1 MGSLFCY
8 TTFRKDSF
16 LGTNGVPME
25 VLAWEMKK
33 ILLYGAGVLALG
45 LLAFYGL
52 KLYNG
57 TNYQEEDGT
66 NTNAASKSLDE
77 FFAEIEEYYPDLY
90 EKISDD
96 KETFTIPGLV
106 QTKTIIA
113 EGEEE
118 GESEQTEDMTPQGL
132 ALVEN
137 YLIIS
142 AYSKSQAHH
151 SVLWIVDRQN
161 GDYLKTIVLP
171 TTSHVGGIAYDDNE
185 QRLWMTTTD
194 ENSASQISALDLD
207 TLKQEDFS
215 HPNQEVAFD
224 HQYYL
229 AEIEKSSY
237 MTYADGHLL
246 VGYFDKEEQGHMG
259 IFALDENGFP
269 IQKSDSQDSY
279 LPQQVVDTP
288 EQVQGVGITDRQV
301 IFSQSYGNKDSKV
314 LYFENP
320 GLDQLPHFEEDQQVQ
335 QELVVPP
342 YLQQIV
348 AEDQSLYLLFES
360 SAFKYRLNPTVTS
373 IDRVIKIQL
382 GD

>member
-1 MGSLFCY
+1 
-8 TTFRKDSF
+8 
-16 LGTNGVPME
+16 
-25 VLAWEMKK
+25 MKK

-45 LLAFYGL
+45 LLAFYGW

-57 TNYQEEDGT
+57 THYQEEDGT

-77 FFAEIEEYYPDLY
+77 FFEEIEEYYPELY
-90 EKISDD
+90 EKLSDG

-113 EGEEE
+113 EGKEE
-118 GESEQTEDMTPQGL
+118 GTSDQTEDMTPQGL

-142 AYSKSQAHH
+142 AYSKSQSHH
-151 SVLWIVDRQN
+151 SVLWFVDRHS

-171 TTSHVGGIAYDDNE
+171 TISHVGGIAYDNKE
-185 QRLWMTTTD
+185 KRLWITTTD

-207 TLKQEDFS
+207 TLKQEDFGQS
-215 HPNQEVAFD
+215 DQEVAFD

-246 VGYFDKEEQGHMG
+246 VGYFDKEEQGHLG
-259 IFALDENGFP
+259 IFTLDEYGFP
-269 IQKSDSQDSY
+269 IQKSDAEDSY

-288 EQVQGVGITDRQV
+288 EQVQGVAITDQQV

-382 GD
+382 ED